1 MPSSRPGAA
10 ALCCF
15 GLGMFELTGAP
26 TRVSGQQ
33 APAGELPRCCACLIE
48 RFRGTLKH
56 GPTKVQAFSPGTVS
70 DTKWIEHVEAPV
82 TFTKSEGVFCSLFV
96 SLVCLFVCFAYRVG
110 FSFGT
115 SPGSFLYGFLCI
127 TLASSCP
134 LFGLTGFPSLC
145 RPGKL

>member
-1 MPSSRPGAA
+1 
-10 ALCCF
+10 
-15 GLGMFELTGAP
+15 MFELTGAP

-96 SLVCLFVCFAYRVG
+96 SLVCLFVCLFCLSRG
-110 FSFGT
+110 FQFRN
-115 SPGSFLYGFLCI
+115 I
-127 TLASSCP
+127 TRKLSVP
-134 LFGLTGFPSLC
+134 LFVYYFGFFVSIVWAYGLPKPLQTRKTLKPLKNLIGSIRF
-145 RPGKL
+145 